1 MTGIRDEWTPDCN
14 LGYYDTFDLLIT
26 LMRLFRNLVMS
37 EKSIFKRALDPAS
50 VWPDKDE
57 FLDVV
62 FWGRQIVSV
71 VLGLIFGLTQFQ
83 GALALVSFCALNCL
97 AVIIFVSRFK
107 SIDEEEYGGSFEIA
121 KEGFMT
127 AFSSFMVRSSNFAVE
142 WTE

>member
-1 MTGIRDEWTPDCN
+1 MTGIPDEGTPDCN

-37 EKSIFKRALDPAS
+37 KKSIFKRVLYPALFN
-50 VWPDKDE
+50 VVE
-57 FLDVV
+57 VV

-97 AVIIFVSRFK
+97 AVIVFVSRFK
-107 SIDEEEYGGSFEIA
+107 SIDEEEYGDSFELA
-121 KEGFMT
+121 KEGFMI
-127 AFSSFMVRSSNFAVE
+127 AFSSFMVRSSNFAAE